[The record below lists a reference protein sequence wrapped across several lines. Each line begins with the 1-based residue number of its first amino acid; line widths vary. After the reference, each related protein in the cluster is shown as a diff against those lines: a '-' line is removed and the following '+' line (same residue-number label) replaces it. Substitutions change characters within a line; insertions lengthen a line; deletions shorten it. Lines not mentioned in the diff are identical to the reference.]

1 MHCIIEQTTFPVRT
15 TTPEQFGLLSGH
27 YAGGH
32 PGLIWRRY
40 TAVCDDAPLVTA
52 GVLLLSLPVLNA
64 RWRAVAWPELFA
76 DIGKREAARR
86 ANAHVRTISRVVVD
100 PRFRGRGIG
109 SALVRRVIADFKSA
123 SGGGVYSEASSRL
136 ILNFSQSSGP
146 DSGDSVSPNI
156 SSGISSNISPGEWPR
171 SGPHT
176 KAEPHLLEVVAS
188 MALVIPVFAA
198 AGMRRIDV
206 PISARSERLMLALK
220 RAGMCHA
227 DLIDPETSFAISS
240 AGGGPL
246 ARLASALRTWARNS
260 GGTRKLL
267 GGAAQA
273 MHRAAARGLAEKAI
287 YVAGE

>member
-1 MHCIIEQTTFPVRT
+1 M
-15 TTPEQFGLLSGH
+15 
-27 YAGGH
+27 
-32 PGLIWRRY
+32 
-40 TAVCDDAPLVTA
+40 CDDAPLVTA

-64 RWRAVAWPELFA
+64 RWRAVAWPVLFA

-220 RAGMCHA
+220 RAGMCNA